1 MSRNQTSTL
10 AVLSG
15 VSDLAAA
22 VAAIQ
27 TRGIQLRDTL
37 VERDDD
43 IRAAL
48 LALVAEEHVL
58 FLGPP
63 GTAKSLLAKLISGAM
78 DATYFEVLLSKFSTP
93 EEING
98 PLDMVAL
105 QDSRFERNTAGYLP
119 EADVAFF
126 DEIFKSNSALL
137 NSMLTALNERKFDNG
152 GKRHDIP
159 LKMAI
164 GASNEL
170 PEDESLNALYDRFV
184 MRRWVTYIKDKKELG
199 KLLLNTARS
208 GGIKP
213 TVITAKLTGPML
225 NTLRAARNQVT
236 IDDVLDPLLKLRD
249 GIAAEG
255 IVASDRRWVKIVKFV
270 QASAV
275 LDGRAEA
282 TVDDLDPL
290 ADCLWDKPE
299 DRPDIDLV
307 IAGLVS
313 PDQALA
319 VKTRD
324 AAAAEFTKLNLSNIE
339 MEDITGL
346 GLINEQLTQ
355 MVVSMNRLQ
364 QTDKI
369 SKLTKEVSS
378 MQLTLANAV
387 AKAIG
392 I

>member
-27 TRGIQLRDTL
+27 TLGIQLRDTL